1 MCPERRNPD
10 FSEERIE
17 QAILG
22 NLEQIE
28 AGRKPVF
35 TPKPKLQP
43 YHPHPKYTGF
53 LALYFHY
60 CYLLGRIE
68 KRQYPPRMT
77 PLLRK
82 EIMKAD
88 VYKARLKFLQENN
101 ITTADDL
108 TACLQQ
114 AENEV
119 TQLAKQRT
127 GANDQN
133 SFYKLNPDVSDLP
146 DKLAKNIN
154 GVKLL
159 VMGTV
164 DTGGSGCVC
173 PEHVMLK
180 AILTN
185 LVFRRDDV
193 VIMDMEAGLEHL
205 GRGTAS
211 MMDQFI
217 VVIEPGA
224 RSVQTYVRIKEL
236 AKDIGV
242 TKVRVVANKI
252 RDESDREFIR
262 SRIPADDLLGFISYS
277 PTVIDADRKG
287 LSPYDCSPDALDEIR
302 AIKAAIDAKE

>member
-1 MCPERRNPD
+1 MKVAITGKGGVGKTTFAATLARLYAAEGRPVLAADVDPD
-10 FSEERIE
+10 
-17 QAILG
+17 ANLG
-22 NLEQIE
+22 
-28 AGRKPVF
+28 
-35 TPKPKLQP
+35 
-43 YHPHPKYTGF
+43 
-53 LALYFHY
+53 LALG
-60 CYLLGRIE
+60 LTEEEVNAIVPVS
-68 KRQYPPRMT
+68 KM
-77 PLLRK
+77 K
-82 EIMKAD
+82 EL
-88 VYKARLKFLQENN
+88 ARER
-101 ITTADDL
+101 TA
-108 TACLQQ
+108 
-114 AENEV
+114 
-119 TQLAKQRT
+119 
-127 GANDQN
+127 ANQSN
-133 SFYKLNPDVSDLP
+133 TFYKLNPEVSDLP
-146 DKLAKNIN
+146 DKLAKEIN

-180 AILTN
+180 AILSS
-185 LVFRRDDV
+185 LVFRKEDV

-236 AKDIGV
+236 ARDIGI

-262 SRIPADDLLGFISYS
+262 SRIPAEDLLGFISYS